1 MIRLVRSSILAGIAI
16 GCGGFGFL
24 ASGIQAE
31 TFGPL
36 FGSIL
41 FSFGLMT
48 VVAYKLALY
57 TGTAG
62 FIKKNEI
69 GRLFVILGG
78 NIIGCICMGLISRCS
93 PMDIQSAAQ
102 NVLNLRLE
110 RGPICCGLLGIP
122 CGFMM
127 TTAVTFARCF
137 LLQLRPDCIPESS
150 CPEDNSCLCQH
161 STWQSDRLQSLQDS
175 GSGSCESC

>member
-16 GCGGFGFL
+16 GGGGFGFL
-24 ASGIQAE
+24 AAGIQAE

-78 NIIGCICMGLISRCS
+78 NIIGCICIGLISRCS

-102 NVLNLRLE
+102 NVINLRLE
-110 RGPICCGLLGIP
+110 SGPLCCGLHGIP
-122 CGFMM
+122 
-127 TTAVTFARCF
+127 
-137 LLQLRPDCIPESS
+137 
-150 CPEDNSCLCQH
+150 
-161 STWQSDRLQSLQDS
+161 
-175 GSGSCESC
+175 